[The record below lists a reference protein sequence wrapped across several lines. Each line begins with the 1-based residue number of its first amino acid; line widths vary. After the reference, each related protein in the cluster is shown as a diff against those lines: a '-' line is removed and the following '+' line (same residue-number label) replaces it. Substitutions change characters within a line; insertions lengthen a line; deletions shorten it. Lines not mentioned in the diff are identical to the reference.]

1 MEEMGNSFSKQEK
14 VSAGISK
21 PLNENWKSVDWY
33 FEQIKQIEQTKGEM
47 LYLMFNEKK
56 GSCIAFHI

>member
-1 MEEMGNSFSKQEK
+1 MEERGNSFSKQEK

-21 PLNENWKSVDWY
+21 PLNENCKSGDWY

-56 GSCIAFHI
+56 CSCINFHI